1 MTNLVSVDFPLVADL
16 LPHNEPMILLD
27 KLIFADNEKTHCQ
40 VYISENSP
48 FYDEGLQSVGAWVGI
63 EYMAQA
69 IAAWS
74 GYRSSLKNEVPQIGF
89 LLGTRRY
96 SSEVVSFKKG
106 QCLDIYTDKLL
117 ENEGMGAVAC
127 SIACEGETVVTAQ
140 LNVFSPNKEQLEE
153 MLKGKTND

>member
-1 MTNLVSVDFPLVADL
+1 MSNFPLVADL
-16 LPHNEPMILLD
+16 LPHKDPMILLD
-27 KLIFADNEKTHCQ
+27 KLIFADDIKTHCQ
-40 VYISENSP
+40 VFISEKSP
-48 FYDEGLQSVGAWVGI
+48 FYDIDKQAVGAWVGI

-74 GYRSSLKNEVPQIGF
+74 GYRSSLKNEAPQVGF

-96 SSEVVSFKKG
+96 SCETPFFKKG
-106 QCLDIYTDKLL
+106 QCLDIYTEKLL

-127 SIACEGETVVTAQ
+127 SIACEGETLATAQ